1 MSWKH
6 TLFRVPLNRVWKIWV
21 ILQTYSFALSDEE
34 AAWRWRWGSV
44 GGGCYIKGNIRM
56 HHFKLWML
64 HWGVVGIV
72 LCTLGGGCYIK
83 RATHACI
90 SALCISAHC
99 GLFYFALRDRWCWQ
113 LTIESNER
121 MHRPCS
127 MSSAHVLTGGLH
139 CLVRWCTDF
148 AILQCHKSGKRKT
161 TTESRR
167 DSNMELV
174 GLANGLT
181 GWMEHSCIG
190 THTGTP
196 CLLLLHKLTLEE
208 FPTEWLFSQHILL
221 MTYHW

>member
-1 MSWKH
+1 MVQS
-6 TLFRVPLNRVWKIWV
+6 LENRSDTANVQRIHSHSQMRKRHEDDAGGAWV
-21 ILQTYSFALSDEE
+21 
-34 AAWRWRWGSV
+34 V

-139 CLVRWCTDF
+139 FLVRWFTDF

-161 TTESRR
+161 LIESSK
-167 DSNMELV
+167 DTNMEVV

-181 GWMEHSCIG
+181 GWSIVVLGHIQGHPVCCYFIS
-190 THTGTP
+190 
-196 CLLLLHKLTLEE
+196 
-208 FPTEWLFSQHILL
+208 WL
-221 MTYHW
+221 

>member
-6 TLFRVPLNRVWKIWV
+6 TLFRVPLNMVQS
-21 ILQTYSFALSDEE
+21 LENLSDTANVQRIHSHSQMRKRHEDD
-34 AAWRWRWGSV
+34 AGGAWVV

-99 GLFYFALRDRWCWQ
+99 ALFYFALRDRWCWQ

-121 MHRPCS
+121 MHRPAQWAVL
-127 MSSAHVLTGGLH
+127 MSS
-139 CLVRWCTDF
+139 LVGCTSLSDDSL
-148 AILQCHKSGKRKT
+148 ILQFCNVIR
-161 TTESRR
+161 
-167 DSNMELV
+167 V
-174 GLANGLT
+174 ANV
-181 GWMEHSCIG
+181 
-190 THTGTP
+190 
-196 CLLLLHKLTLEE
+196 K
-208 FPTEWLFSQHILL
+208 
-221 MTYHW
+221 HW

>member
-6 TLFRVPLNRVWKIWV
+6 TLFRVPLNMVQS
-21 ILQTYSFALSDEE
+21 LENLSDTANVQRIHSHSQMRKRHEDD
-34 AAWRWRWGSV
+34 AGGAWVV

-99 GLFYFALRDRWCWQ
+99 ALFYFALRDRWCWQ

-121 MHRPCS
+121 MPSQFHQPTCFQVRRGTCLAS
-127 MSSAHVLTGGLH
+127 ALLNEHSAHVLTGGMH
-139 CLVRWCTDF
+139 CLFRWCTDF
-148 AILQCHKSGKRKT
+148 A
-161 TTESRR
+161 
-167 DSNMELV
+167 V
-174 GLANGLT
+174 
-181 GWMEHSCIG
+181 
-190 THTGTP
+190 
-196 CLLLLHKLTLEE
+196 
-208 FPTEWLFSQHILL
+208 
-221 MTYHW
+221 